1 MADSKHTEAEIIQAR
16 ERLAR
21 AFTRLSTLV
30 AGIPERIQTLERSR
44 SDANNR
50 VKEAQTL
57 LEKER
62 AINAQRDSL
71 SESAK
76 EQLQIAEERI
86 RDGQSLVSERDASI
100 AELHSTLSSLEKEL
114 HKRDMELASSKE
126 NVLSLE
132 ERMLGLQDENMQIVR
147 QLEELREE
155 RDRATAEL
163 QNKKSDEDA
172 YALKFTRDERQ
183 QLLKTVDSLIQ
194 RVDELTSPNGH
205 H

>member
-1 MADSKHTEAEIIQAR
+1 VADSKHTEAEIIQAR

-57 LEKER
+57 LENER

-76 EQLQIAEERI
+76 EQLQAAEERI

-114 HKRDMELASSKE
+114 HKRDLELSSSKE

-132 ERMLGLQDENMQIVR
+132 ERMLGLQDENTQIVR

-155 RDRATAEL
+155 HNRAIAEL
-163 QNKKSDEDA
+163 KNKKTDDDA
-172 YALKFTRDERQ
+172 YAVKFTPDERQ
-183 QLLKTVDSLIQ
+183 QILKTVDSLIQ